1 MKRTQG
7 LTQEEIMQSYQL
19 ANKALRNYVFRLEE
33 KIANY
38 ESLLKH
44 CPRFRSM
51 QDNNESAQRDVYD
64 AYYEDLDEELEDEE
78 WDGLEESDFEDEWE
92 EDEFLEED

>member
-44 CPRFRSM
+44 FIFWC
-51 QDNNESAQRDVYD
+51 
-64 AYYEDLDEELEDEE
+64 AYYVKFPF
-78 WDGLEESDFEDEWE
+78 GHGR
-92 EDEFLEED
+92 